1 MDQGSTTQRAEEPVQ
16 IDGAQAQPEVV
27 REDQDRVPGPT
38 DPAASRANGKS
49 RLAHFVHGK
58 NLRSFWRTDRDPKE
72 GGRFARLSQR
82 VRRRHGHKYDWTE
95 ARRMDESELLR
106 EVEKSSQLYADV
118 AAVAPIVSI
127 LGSKVFAGA
136 TGYNR
141 VPVLLDQI
149 SVRVI
154 PEQPEKLK
162 HTVRILVEYGAG
174 VTKMS
179 WSVVRS
185 YRDFFFLNSKIV
197 KDPIWTAAKRPPH
210 LPGLKEFEFEKGH
223 HGHHHISMHSHRN
236 THDDLTGSHAS
247 SRHGS
252 RPVSRPTSRPGSPLP
267 RPGSPLSRPGSPT
280 PRSTASPPPNRSTP
294 PLPDLAPMAS
304 ARQTTADVTSDATS
318 VVSSALSAADYD
330 DFRPQTKPS
339 SLERALEWYLTE
351 LLKAYRYNGESNRI
365 MQFLELSFTSVLLAP
380 DSVYHGKEGAAL
392 VYSRASGA
400 GWRVRHWHP
409 KDLAA
414 LYRRH
419 SPKWVIVCESF
430 VVLVENI
437 GSTSVSEVFEV
448 DTSFAVLP
456 SSRRASEEELRAL
469 IRHDIEKETKQ
480 QNAFEVIAA
489 QGTNVVN
496 VVNALQ
502 EDLLPKVGSGR
513 GFLLHLRNNG
523 RELKLVVKS
532 RHELRRWH
540 ASLLQMSAATPW
552 SMENRFQSFAPVR
565 QNVFSQFFVDGRDYF
580 WTLSEAL
587 ENARDTIYILDW
599 WLSPETYL
607 RRPAESNQRWRLDR
621 VLKRRAEAGVK
632 IFIVVYR
639 NVGATIPIDS
649 LWTKHSMLDLHPN
662 IHCLRSPNQVLQNSA
677 LFWAH
682 HEKVCV
688 IDHTIGFC
696 GGIDLCFGRW
706 DTPQHVL
713 VDDAVDAF
721 YKDNKEA
728 RESAEPTQVWPGK
741 DYSNP
746 RVKDFFRLD
755 QPYEEMYDRQ
765 VTPRMPWHDVH
776 QMVLGQPARDLAR
789 HFTSRWNYVIRQK
802 TPSRRTPLLIPP
814 PDFTQDELERLGLTG
829 TCEFQ
834 VLRSSG
840 DWSLGLKKHEQS
852 IQNAYIKLIDESK
865 HFVYI
870 ENQFFITSTV
880 VDDVKVENRIGDA
893 LVQRIIKAFER
904 GEKWRAVIVIPL
916 MPGFE
921 ANVDTPEASSV
932 RVICQCQFNSISR
945 GPHSIFYRLEKAG
958 IRPDQYIS
966 FFSLRKWG
974 KIGPEKRLTTEQLY
988 IHAKTMVV
996 DDRVAIIGSANIN
1009 ERSQRGLRD
1018 SEIAV
1023 CVRDTE
1029 VVNSTMAGKP
1039 FKAAKYAHN
1048 LRLRLMREHLGVDT
1062 DQLEMV
1068 EQLVE
1073 SLEDIVV
1080 DKSRGRAGSTRGGAA
1095 EEDEFPSWKYPE
1107 SHSFNYYAGTK
1118 MNPGIRD
1125 YKKISTDPR
1134 IQGNEGHHKDVC
1146 GDGYDHMNERL
1157 KEFKDKTYGPNSYL
1171 LPSGVRAPLTA
1182 KETKTRDTAIEIMTK
1197 LLKESAIT
1205 SVDAFKR
1212 KLYEL
1217 LTGVDPDK
1225 KLPRLGDM
1233 PMPFVND
1240 EDRTVY
1246 HNDPLPVDPW
1256 GFNDPVSESFYEDL
1270 WFQIADRNTSIFR
1283 RVFRCQPDDDVE
1295 TWNDYKKSMRFE
1307 NRFMMKQAEE
1317 GGPEALESR
1326 GPELVD
1332 THELAGELESDLLT
1346 VRLLKNATQT
1356 ATDNLGN
1363 LYDLSQKM
1371 VVRKVALEKGPDI
1384 VARQA
1389 ETEPGKLHAG
1399 ASKLSKRIRER
1410 KSTKDSVPEE
1420 TSKDGLIKN
1429 GSVKDESAKEAPAK
1443 DAPAKDRK
1451 TLKPDDEPSANGEL
1465 RRKTSNYEEYQID
1478 DQGGSPKSKES
1489 HHVLSSSAA
1498 GVPGIPTLSR
1508 MLYEP
1513 EGFDPKDSEFPDGK
1527 RVAKVKLAEGLNTDA
1542 TGTHVVSEDEPHSAH
1557 LFTEHE
1563 DNTGNGPVHVQ
1574 SGVDGSEPSRPHR
1587 VFTSARRW
1595 THFEQVLDAQV
1606 AEEVLAGVTGHLVM
1620 FPTEWLN
1627 RELDSGNWHFQMDRM
1642 APLEIYD

>member
-1 MDQGSTTQRAEEPVQ
+1 MDQGSAPRRAEEPPVQ
-16 IDGAQAQPEVV
+16 NGGVQAQPELL
-27 REDQDRVPGPT
+27 RGEHEHGRRPSDG
-38 DPAASRANGKS
+38 AASRANGKS

-58 NLRSFWRTDRDPKE
+58 NLRSFWRTERDPKE
-72 GGRFARLSQR
+72 PGRFAKLAQL
-82 VRRRHGHKYDWTE
+82 VRRGHGQKYNWADG
-95 ARRMDESELLR
+95 RRMDESELLR

-118 AAVAPIVSI
+118 ASVAPIVSL
-127 LGSKVFAGA
+127 LGSKIMSSAA
-136 TGYNR
+136 GYNR

-149 SVRVI
+149 SVRVV
-154 PEQPEKLK
+154 PEQPDKLK
-162 HTVRILVEYGAG
+162 HTVRIFVEYGSG
-174 VTKMS
+174 LSKIS

-197 KDPIWTAAKRPPH
+197 KDPIWTSTARPPH
-210 LPGLKEFEFEKGH
+210 LPGLKEFDSDKH
-223 HGHHHISMHSHRN
+223 SHGHHRFTMHHHHHNNEEN
-236 THDDLTGSHAS
+236 TPHNN
-247 SRHGS
+247 GS
-252 RPVSRPTSRPGSPLP
+252 RQAAHSGSNVEARPGSPP
-267 RPGSPLSRPGSPT
+267 PHPGA
-280 PRSTASPPPNRSTP
+280 RSTAPAPRNTSPGVQPTT
-294 PLPDLAPMAS
+294 S
-304 ARQTTADVTSDATS
+304 AQAVVCDVTSDNTS
-318 VVSSALSAADYD
+318 VNSSALSAAVYD
-330 DFRPQTKPS
+330 DFRPQTAPT
-339 SLERALEWYLTE
+339 SLERALEWYLSE
-351 LLKAYRYNGESNRI
+351 LLKAYRFSGESNRI

-380 DSVYHGKEGAAL
+380 DSAYHGKEGAAL

-419 SPKWVIVCESF
+419 SPKWVLVCESF
-430 VVLVENI
+430 IILVENI
-437 GSTSVSEVFEV
+437 GSTSVSEVFDV
-448 DTSFAVLP
+448 DASFAVLP
-456 SSRRASEEELRAL
+456 SSRRATEEELRAL

-480 QNAFEVIAA
+480 QNAFEVIATH
-489 QGTNVVN
+489 GTTVFSAMG
-496 VVNALQ
+496 ALQ

-540 ASLLQMSAATPW
+540 TSLLQMSAATPW

-565 QNVFSQFFVDGRDYF
+565 YNVFSQFFVDGRDYF

-662 IHCLRSPNQVLQNSA
+662 VHCLRSPNQVLQNSA

-721 YKDNKEA
+721 YKTNEEA
-728 RESAEPTQVWPGK
+728 KSSATPTQVWPGK

-776 QMVLGQPARDLAR
+776 QMVIGQPARDLAR
-789 HFTSRWNYVIRQK
+789 HFTQRWNYVIRQK

-814 PDFTQDELERLGLTG
+814 PDFTQEELERLGLTG

-870 ENQFFITSTV
+870 ENQFFISSTV
-880 VDDVKVENRIGDA
+880 VDDVKIENRIGDA
-893 LVQRIIKAFER
+893 LVQRIIRAFEK
-904 GEKWRAVIVIPL
+904 GEKWRAIIVIPL

-932 RVICQCQFNSISR
+932 RVICQCQFNTISR

-1029 VVNSTMAGKP
+1029 VINSTMAGKP
-1039 FKAAKYAHN
+1039 FKAAKYAYN

-1068 EQLVE
+1068 EQLVD
-1073 SLEDIVV
+1073 SLEDIVT
-1080 DKSRGRAGSTRGGAA
+1080 DKSRGRIGSTRA
-1095 EEDEFPSWKYPE
+1095 EEDEFPSWKYPD
-1107 SHSFNYYAGTK
+1107 SHSFNYFAGTK

-1134 IQGNEGHHKDVC
+1134 IQGNEEHRRDVC

-1157 KEFKDKTYGPNSYL
+1157 KEFKNKTYGPSSYL

-1182 KETKTRDTAIEIMTK
+1182 KEISTRDAAIDMMSK

-1217 LTGVDPDK
+1217 LTGVDPDGH
-1225 KLPRLGDM
+1225 LPRLGDK
-1233 PMPFVND
+1233 PMPYVND
-1240 EDRTVY
+1240 EDRTVH
-1246 HNDPLPVDPW
+1246 HNEPLPVDPW
-1256 GFNDPVSESFYEDL
+1256 GFNDPISETFYEDL

-1283 RVFRCQPDDDVE
+1283 RVFRCQPDDEVE

-1307 NRFMMKQAEE
+1307 NRFHMKQAEE
-1317 GGPEALESR
+1317 GGPETLESR

-1332 THELAGELESDLLT
+1332 THELAGELESDMLT
-1346 VRLLKNATQT
+1346 VRLIKNATQT
-1356 ATDNLGN
+1356 ATDNIGN

-1371 VVRKVALEKGPDI
+1371 VVRKVAMDKAPDI
-1384 VARQA
+1384 AALQA
-1389 ETEPGKLHAG
+1389 ETEPGRLHSSA
-1399 ASKLSKRIRER
+1399 AKLSKRIRER
-1410 KSTKDSVPEE
+1410 RSSKD
-1420 TSKDGLIKN
+1420 TSKDGSIKN
-1429 GSVKDESAKEAPAK
+1429 PSMDSFKEKSVADGSINSPSTIGRGESSFNVETGSK
-1443 DAPAKDRK
+1443 
-1451 TLKPDDEPSANGEL
+1451 SA
-1465 RRKTSNYEEYQID
+1465 TYEEYQID
-1478 DQGGSPKSKES
+1478 DSNVSPKSKES
-1489 HHVLSSSAA
+1489 HHVASSSAA
-1498 GVPGIPTLSR
+1498 GVPGLPTLSR
-1508 MLYEP
+1508 LLSEP

-1527 RVAKVKLAEGLNTDA
+1527 RHSQTKLAEGLSVDA
-1542 TGTHVVSEDEPHSAH
+1542 SGTHRADESDPHFAHTRSEYESRVA
-1557 LFTEHE
+1557 
-1563 DNTGNGPVHVQ
+1563 NGTVQ
-1574 SGVDGSEPSRPHR
+1574 PYSGVDGAESVRPHR

-1606 AEEVLAGVTGHLVM
+1606 AEEVLAGVTGHLVV